1 MPTQR
6 ALTSVCMCFVLLDRR
21 EELANWLPDEVT
33 FKPKVNTSP
42 QVMGKSVCACMCV
55 LSVCVRACVF

>member
-1 MPTQR
+1 
-6 ALTSVCMCFVLLDRR
+6 MCFVLLDRR